1 MSRILCPIVLLCI
14 ALSVVACSDSEDYPG
29 LTGVGNFGDNPGD
42 LDMFLFEPSSPTV
55 DMPLVIAL
63 HGCTQTAGDMAELTE
78 WNTLAETYGFYVV
91 YPEQSTGNNISS
103 CFNWFQTKDINKG
116 SGESKSIYSMVEYMV
131 GHYSINPQR
140 VYITGLSAGAAMT
153 TVMLANY
160 PDKFAA
166 GAIFGGGPAR
176 GATDVWS
183 SISAL
188 AGDVTKSPE
197 EWGAL
202 ARSQYISYTGAYPP
216 LCIFHGTNDNV
227 VSPVNATE
235 AAKQW
240 TNLHGTD
247 DVADESTSGFEGAA
261 DVQRVVYKTTS
272 GYEAVVRYIINDMGH
287 AIPVYSGAC
296 RNQGGSSSTFA
307 TEKNFFSTYWT
318 AVFFGIIPPAA
329 VNGSALVTAGQDS
342 LTYSVPAY
350 NGSTYAWQLPE
361 GCVITS
367 GDGTATISV
376 TWGTT
381 GGLVSAIETDANGCT
396 YPCAGVM
403 VGF

>member
-63 HGCTQTAGDMAELTE
+63 HGCSQNAGDMAELTE
-78 WNTLAETYGFYVV
+78 WNKLAETYGFYVV
-91 YPEQSTGNNISS
+91 YPEQSAGNNVSS

-202 ARSQYISYTGAYPP
+202 ARSQYISYTGSYPP

-247 DVADESTSGFEGAA
+247 DVADESISGFEGAA

-329 VNGSALVTAGQDS
+329 VNGSALVSAGQDS

-361 GCVITS
+361 GCTITS
-367 GDGTATISV
+367 GDGTATITV

-396 YPCAGVM
+396 YPCTGVM

>member
-1 MSRILCPIVLLCI
+1 MSRFICAFALLFI
-14 ALSVVACSDSEDYPG
+14 GLSMAACSDSEDYPG
-29 LTGVGNFGDNPGD
+29 LTGVSNFGDNPGD

-78 WNTLAETYGFYVV
+78 WNKLAETYGFCVV
-91 YPEQSTGNNISS
+91 YPEQSTGNNISR

-116 SGESKSIYSMVEYMV
+116 SGESKSISSMVDYMV
-131 GHYSINPQR
+131 SHYSINPQR
-140 VYITGLSAGAAMT
+140 VFVTGLSAGAAMT

-166 GAIFGGGPAR
+166 GATFGGGPAR
-176 GATDVWS
+176 AATDVWQS
-183 SISAL
+183 MSVM
-188 AGDVTKSPE
+188 AGNVTKSAQ
-197 EWGAL
+197 EWGDL
-202 ARSQYISYTGAYPP
+202 ARSQNVNYTGMYPR
-216 LCIFHGTNDNV
+216 LAIFHGTNDNT

-247 DVADESTSGFEGAA
+247 DVADESMSGFDGAA

-318 AVFFGIIPPAA
+318 AVFFGIIPPAV
-329 VNGSALVTAGQDS
+329 VNGPALVAAGQVG
-342 LTYSVPAY
+342 LVYSVPAY
-350 NGSTYAWQLPE
+350 NGSTFAWQLPE

-367 GDGTATISV
+367 GDGTATITV
-376 TWGTT
+376 TWGST
-381 GGLVSAIETDANGCT
+381 GGLVSATETDVNGCT
-396 YPCAGVM
+396 YGMTGVV
-403 VGF
+403 VGL

>member
-63 HGCTQTAGDMAELTE
+63 HGCTHTAGDMAELTE
-78 WNTLAETYGFYVV
+78 WNKLAETYGFYVV
-91 YPEQSTGNNISS
+91 YPEQSTGNNISR

-116 SGESKSIYSMVEYMV
+116 SGESKSISSMVDYMV
-131 GHYSINPQR
+131 SHYSINPQR
-140 VYITGLSAGAAMT
+140 VFVTGLSAGAAMT

-166 GAIFGGGPAR
+166 GATFGGGPAR
-176 GATDVWS
+176 AATDVWQS
-183 SISAL
+183 MSVM
-188 AGDVTKSPE
+188 AGNVTKSPE
-197 EWGAL
+197 EWGNL
-202 ARSQYISYTGAYPP
+202 ARSQNVNYTGMYPR
-216 LCIFHGTNDNV
+216 LAIFHGTNDNT

-329 VNGSALVTAGQDS
+329 VSGSALVSAGQDS

-367 GDGTATISV
+367 GDGTATITV

-381 GGLVSAIETDANGCT
+381 GGLVSAVETDANGCT
-396 YPCAGVM
+396 YSCTGVT